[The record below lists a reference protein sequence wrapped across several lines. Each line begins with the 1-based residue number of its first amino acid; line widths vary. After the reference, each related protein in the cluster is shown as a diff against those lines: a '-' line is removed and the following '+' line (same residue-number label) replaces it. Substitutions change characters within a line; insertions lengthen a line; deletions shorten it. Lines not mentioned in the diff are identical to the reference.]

1 MVNECLVDAEKL
13 TLEREELLDELVEF
27 LKLKLPEFNIE
38 REGNNIVIKS
48 ENEVSKRRIRL
59 FLKKF
64 LHKNELDKNFKAV
77 SGGGNTIIILKLAA
91 IREETE

>member
-13 TLEREELLDELVEF
+13 TLEREELLNELVEF

-38 REGNNIVIKS
+38 REGNNITIRS
-48 ENEVSKRRIRL
+48 ENEVSKRKIRL

-64 LHKNELDKNFKAV
+64 LHKNELDKSFKAV

>member
-1 MVNECLVDAEKL
+1 MVSECLVDAEKL
-13 TLEREELLDELVEF
+13 MLEREELLDELLKF

-38 REGNNIVIKS
+38 REGNNIVIRSK
-48 ENEVSKRRIRL
+48 NEVSKRKIRL

-64 LHKNELDKNFKAV
+64 LHRNELNKNFKVV

-91 IREETE
+91 IREEAE